1 MTDAGRDDE
10 TGTLDAA
17 IAATKRHFQGAS
29 EHADA
34 TELRI
39 LTAARQ
45 RTRPRRALWL
55 APIAAAFVISAA
67 FAGEIG
73 TRLADLGQRIFGRT
87 AAQPISP
94 APAAPAPAAAAASS
108 APVASSAP
116 AAVGELSEPAV
127 PEAVPMPS
135 ATSPVPRSTPP
146 PAAPA
151 SAPSASATAADASSA
166 APDDLALYKQAHRAH
181 FEEQNYARAL
191 AGWDQYLA
199 RAPRG
204 TFALEAR
211 YNRAIALQRL
221 GNRAAAI
228 EALQPFADGAY
239 GRYRQEEARQLI
251 EQSR

>member
-29 EHADA
+29 ERADA

-67 FAGEIG
+67 FAGEVG
-73 TRLADLGQRIFGRT
+73 TRLADLGERIFGRT
-87 AAQPISP
+87 TAQPTSP
-94 APAAPAPAAAAASS
+94 APAAPAAAAA
-108 APVASSAP
+108 VASSAP
-116 AAVGELSEPAV
+116 AAASELSEPAV
-127 PEAVPMPS
+127 PEAAPMPS
-135 ATSPVPRSTPP
+135 ATSPVPRSTPR

-151 SAPSASATAADASSA
+151 SAPSASATAAGASSA
-166 APDDLALYKQAHRAH
+166 AADDLALYKQAHRAH
-181 FEEQNYARAL
+181 FEEQDYARAL